1 MFIFYKINYTFGK
14 SIISSINIS
23 FDYMNRHIF
32 YIFLLCFTCFRL
44 LVSCSDSDDPIESVT
59 NEYTLDGKV
68 FGITTEMSWVK
79 ANGRQTEDQL
89 RLLEPIPDSDLYD
102 LIIFSPRSGSSQ
114 LEGTYVYSK
123 TGDVGTYNLEFVN
136 ATDGQDELNWY
147 TNGDS
152 GDSLEIVFVGK
163 QEGGDIYRVTLP
175 GFILNYGYWDY
186 LAGKWV
192 SLGQK
197 PFKLTYEGFVNF

>member
-23 FDYMNRHIF
+23 FDYMNRRIF
-32 YIFLLCFTCFRL
+32 YFFLLCFTCWSLF
-44 LVSCSDSDDPIESVT
+44 VSCSDSDVQVEPVI
-59 NEYTLDGKV
+59 NEYELDGKV
-68 FGITTEMSWVK
+68 FDITTEMSWVK
-79 ANGRQTEDQL
+79 ANDRQTEDQL

-102 LIIFSPRSGSSQ
+102 LIIFSPRSSSSQ

-123 TGDVGTYNLEFVN
+123 TGDVGTYNLEFVH
-136 ATDGQDELNWY
+136 ATDGQGDLEWY

-152 GDSLEIVFVGK
+152 GNSLEIAFVGR
-163 QEGGDIYRVTLP
+163 QEGRDIYRVTLSD
-175 GFILNYGYWDY
+175 FTLNYGYWDY

-192 SLGQK
+192 SMGQK
-197 PFKLTYEGFVNF
+197 PFKLTYEGFVAF